1 MKRFK
6 IGFKRSID
14 TALFDF
20 FIEKCRKEG
29 KLEFSDDSDFYF
41 SEREAEAAFGYFTNG
56 DKRGLIGYL
65 IKLEK
70 TQYDR
75 YLKSTLN

>member
-1 MKRFK
+1 MRRFK

-14 TALFDF
+14 SALFDF

-29 KLEFSDDSDFYF
+29 KLRFSDDSDFYF
-41 SEREAEAAFGYFTNG
+41 SEREAEAAFADFTNG
-56 DKRGLIGYL
+56 DRKGLLDYMIQ
-65 IKLEK
+65 LEK
-70 TQYDR
+70 TQFDR

>member
-1 MKRFK
+1 MRRYR
-6 IGFKRSID
+6 IGYKRSID

-29 KLEFSDDSDFYF
+29 KLRFSNDSDFRF
-41 SEREAEAAFGYFTNG
+41 IEKEAEAAFKDFTNG

-65 IKLEK
+65 IQLEK
-70 TQYDR
+70 TQFDR
-75 YLKSTLN
+75 YLKSMLN